1 MNKDENQIKQKIFP
15 YLKALSYELIKN
27 KPKNVL
33 QFMILFLQKIG
44 KYTTS
49 GLTIDE
55 KKELENLRLEVKKYR
70 ELEQYKKLIEDD
82 DNNNNSENDE
92 NSFDDELEDDVM
104 DLEEEKKIQLKN
116 LNTGRTSVSAEVL
129 GLYNKKENFI
139 PKKIIKTLDQINR
152 IKSKLLSSW
161 IFSNLDKNEIKIVID
176 AMEEKIFN
184 KNENIINQYENGDCL
199 YIVEEGNLEC
209 YKKTKNS
216 EKLIKTYSSGDSFGE
231 LALLYNCPRAATI
244 KCQSDKCILWSL
256 DRETFNYIVRD
267 AANKKRE
274 KYLNFLKNIDI
285 LSTID
290 EYELMQICD
299 SLKTGIFYKNDYIIK
314 ENEMGDV
321 FYILE
326 EGECN
331 ASKTFEPGK
340 PPLIIN
346 NYSKPGEYFGER
358 ALISGEPRAANIQVV
373 SDVCKVVSLDRQSF
387 NRLLGPIKNILKRNM
402 EKYEI
407 YINPKEKINNKN
419 DNSDIKSGKKI
430 CFKNQSVDTI
440 HPDYNINNI
449 QEEENNI
456 QNNDDIDNNISEENT
471 NNINIKEDNYN
482 NIMNEESDNNII
494 NYNSNNILNEN
505 NNDQNNNNNNYDD
518 NNENNINDQ
527 NSNNNYDDKNSENNI
542 NNQNS
547 FNNFED
553 NNNENNISDQN
564 NNNFEDNNNEN
575 NINDQNN
582 NNYEENENINNNNNE
597 ENHIINNNNNINKN
611 NEEVSDNNSRVINI
625 NYKKIVNEEGEV
637 VDEKIEFRNYKL
649 MKILYFSKWK
659 KIIKNENKNLISNSA

>member
-70 ELEQYKKLIEDD
+70 ELEQYKKNLNEDD

-244 KCQSDKCILWSL
+244 KCQSKKCILWSL

-331 ASKTFEPGK
+331 ATKTFEPGK

-430 CFKNQSVDTI
+430 FFKNQSVDNI
-440 HPDYNINNI
+440 YPDYNNNNNI
-449 QEEENNI
+449 QEDEENNF
-456 QNNDDIDNNISEENT
+456 QNNDDIDNNINEEN
-471 NNINIKEDNYN
+471 NDNIN
-482 NIMNEESDNNII
+482 NEESDNNII

-505 NNDQNNNNNNYDD
+505 NDNQNNNNNYDD
-518 NNENNINDQ
+518 NNNEQNN
-527 NSNNNYDDKNSENNI
+527 NNNYDDNNNY
-542 NNQNS
+542 NNDDQNS
-547 FNNFED
+547 FNNYED
-553 NNNENNISDQN
+553 NNKENNIDQN
-564 NNNFEDNNNEN
+564 NNNYEDNNYEN

-582 NNYEENENINNNNNE
+582 NNYEENENINNNNNNNE
-597 ENHIINNNNNINKN
+597 ENNIINNNNNNINKN

-625 NYKKIVNEEGEV
+625 NYKKVVNEEGEV

-659 KIIKNENKNLISNSA
+659 KITKNEIKNLISNSA

>member
-70 ELEQYKKLIEDD
+70 ELEQYKKNLIEDD
-82 DNNNNSENDE
+82 NNNNNNSENDE

-244 KCQSDKCILWSL
+244 KCQSKKCILWSL
-256 DRETFNYIVRD
+256 DRETFNFIVRD

-331 ASKTFEPGK
+331 ATKTFEPGK

-407 YINPKEKINNKN
+407 YINPQEKFNNKN

-430 CFKNQSVDTI
+430 FFKNQSVDNI
-440 HPDYNINNI
+440 YPDYNNNNNI
-449 QEEENNI
+449 QEDEENNF
-456 QNNDDIDNNISEENT
+456 QNNDDIDNNINEEN
-471 NNINIKEDNYN
+471 NDNIN
-482 NIMNEESDNNII
+482 NEESDNNII

-505 NNDQNNNNNNYDD
+505 NDNQNNNNNYDD
-518 NNENNINDQ
+518 NNNEQNN
-527 NSNNNYDDKNSENNI
+527 NNNYDDNNNY
-542 NNQNS
+542 NNDDQNS
-547 FNNFED
+547 FNNYED
-553 NNNENNISDQN
+553 NNKENNI
-564 NNNFEDNNNEN
+564 
-575 NINDQNN
+575 DQNN

-597 ENHIINNNNNINKN
+597 ENHIINNNNINKN

-625 NYKKIVNEEGEV
+625 NYKKVVNEEGEV

-659 KIIKNENKNLISNSA
+659 KITKNEIKNLISNSA

>member
-70 ELEQYKKLIEDD
+70 ELEQYKKNLNEDD

-161 IFSNLDKNEIKIVID
+161 IFSNLDKNEIKVVID

-244 KCQSDKCILWSL
+244 KCQSKKCILWSL

-331 ASKTFEPGK
+331 ATKTFEPGK

-430 CFKNQSVDTI
+430 FFKNQSVDNI
-440 HPDYNINNI
+440 YPDYNNNNNI
-449 QEEENNI
+449 QEDEENNF
-456 QNNDDIDNNISEENT
+456 QNNDDIDNNINEEN
-471 NNINIKEDNYN
+471 NDNIN
-482 NIMNEESDNNII
+482 NEESDNNII

-505 NNDQNNNNNNYDD
+505 NDNQNNNNNYDD
-518 NNENNINDQ
+518 NNNEQNN
-527 NSNNNYDDKNSENNI
+527 NNNYDDNNNY
-542 NNQNS
+542 NNDDQNS
-547 FNNFED
+547 FNNYED
-553 NNNENNISDQN
+553 NNKENNIDQN
-564 NNNFEDNNNEN
+564 NNNYEDNNYEN

-582 NNYEENENINNNNNE
+582 NNYEENENINNNNNNNE
-597 ENHIINNNNNINKN
+597 ENNIINNNNNNINKN

-625 NYKKIVNEEGEV
+625 NYKKVVNEEGEV

-659 KIIKNENKNLISNSA
+659 KITKNEIKNLISNSA

>member
-70 ELEQYKKLIEDD
+70 ELEQYKKNLIENDD
-82 DNNNNSENDE
+82 NNNNNSENDE

-116 LNTGRTSVSAEVL
+116 INTGRTSVSAEVL

-244 KCQSDKCILWSL
+244 KCQSKKCILWSL

-331 ASKTFEPGK
+331 ATKTFEPGK

-407 YINPKEKINNKN
+407 YINPQEKFNIKN
-419 DNSDIKSGKKI
+419 DNNDIKSGKKI
-430 CFKNQSVDTI
+430 FFKNQSVDNI
-440 HPDYNINNI
+440 YPDYNNNNNI
-449 QEEENNI
+449 QEDEENNF
-456 QNNDDIDNNISEENT
+456 QNNDDIDNNINEEN
-471 NNINIKEDNYN
+471 NDNIN
-482 NIMNEESDNNII
+482 NEESDNNII

-505 NNDQNNNNNNYDD
+505 NDNQNNNNNYDD
-518 NNENNINDQ
+518 NNNEQNN
-527 NSNNNYDDKNSENNI
+527 NNNYDDNNNY
-542 NNQNS
+542 NNDDQNS
-547 FNNFED
+547 FNNYED
-553 NNNENNISDQN
+553 NNKENNIDQN
-564 NNNFEDNNNEN
+564 NNNYEDNNYEN

-582 NNYEENENINNNNNE
+582 NNYEENENINNNNNNE
-597 ENHIINNNNNINKN
+597 ENNIINNNNNNINKN

-625 NYKKIVNEEGEV
+625 NYKKVVNEEGEV

-659 KIIKNENKNLISNSA
+659 KITKNEIKNLISNSA

>member
-70 ELEQYKKLIEDD
+70 ELEQYKKNLIENDD
-82 DNNNNSENDE
+82 NNNNNSENDE

-244 KCQSDKCILWSL
+244 KCQSKKCILWSL

-331 ASKTFEPGK
+331 ATKTFEPGK

-407 YINPKEKINNKN
+407 YINPKEKFNNKN

-430 CFKNQSVDTI
+430 FFKNQSVDNI
-440 HPDYNINNI
+440 YPDYNNNNNI
-449 QEEENNI
+449 QEDEENNF
-456 QNNDDIDNNISEENT
+456 QNNDDIDNNINEEN
-471 NNINIKEDNYN
+471 NDNIN
-482 NIMNEESDNNII
+482 NEESDNNII

-505 NNDQNNNNNNYDD
+505 NDNQNNNNNYDD
-518 NNENNINDQ
+518 NNNEQNN
-527 NSNNNYDDKNSENNI
+527 NNNYDDNNNY
-542 NNQNS
+542 NNDDQNS
-547 FNNFED
+547 FNNYED
-553 NNNENNISDQN
+553 NNKENNIDQN
-564 NNNFEDNNNEN
+564 NNNYEDNNYEN

-582 NNYEENENINNNNNE
+582 NNYEENENINNNNNNNE
-597 ENHIINNNNNINKN
+597 ENNIINNNNNNINKN

-625 NYKKIVNEEGEV
+625 NYKKVVNEEGEV

-659 KIIKNENKNLISNSA
+659 KITKNEIKNLISNSA

>member
-1 MNKDENQIKQKIFP
+1 MNKDEIQIKEKIFP

-33 QFMILFLQKIG
+33 QFMILFLQKFG
-44 KYTTS
+44 RYTTT
-49 GLTIDE
+49 GLTMDE
-55 KKELENLRLEVKKYR
+55 KRELESLRLEVKKYR
-70 ELEQYKKLIEDD
+70 ELEQYKILIN
-82 DNNNNSENDE
+82 DNNYSENTE
-92 NSFDDELEDDVM
+92 NSFDDELDDDVM
-104 DLEEEKKIQLKN
+104 DLEEEKNIQLKN
-116 LNTGRTSVSAEVL
+116 LNKNLSGRTSVSAEVL
-129 GLYNKKENFI
+129 GLYNKKENFV
-139 PKKIIKTLDQINR
+139 PKKIIKTLEQINR

-161 IFSNLDKNEIKIVID
+161 IFSNLGKNEIEIVID

-184 KNENIINQYENGDCL
+184 KNETIINQYENGDCL

-209 YKKTKNS
+209 FKKSKNS
-216 EKLIKTYSSGDSFGE
+216 EKLVRTYSSGDSFGE

-244 KCQSDKCILWSL
+244 KCSSEKCILWSL

-299 SLKTGIFYKNDYIIK
+299 SLKTGIFYQNDYIIK

-331 ASKTFEPGK
+331 ATKTFEPGK
-340 PPLIIN
+340 PPLIIK
-346 NYSKPGEYFGER
+346 NYSNPGDYFGER

-373 SDVCKVVSLDRQSF
+373 SDVCKVVSLDRHSF
-387 NRLLGPIKNILKRNM
+387 KRLLGPIEDILKRNM

-407 YINPKEKINNKN
+407 YINFDNKN
-419 DNSDIKSGKKI
+419 NNNNNDNVKSGKKI
-430 CFKNQSVDTI
+430 FFKNQSVENFD
-440 HPDYNINNI
+440 DNNNNNI
-449 QEEENNI
+449 QDDIIQDIDDIDSNINEENNDNI
-456 QNNDDIDNNISEENT
+456 NLKENNDNNIINDESE
-471 NNINIKEDNYN
+471 
-482 NIMNEESDNNII
+482 NNII
-494 NYNSNNILNEN
+494 NYNSNNVLNEN
-505 NNDQNNNNNNYDD
+505 NNSNNNQNINNNFEENDNYNVDD
-518 NNENNINDQ
+518 NNYENNNEINDQ
-527 NSNNNYDDKNSENNI
+527 
-542 NNQNS
+542 
-547 FNNFED
+547 
-553 NNNENNISDQN
+553 
-564 NNNFEDNNNEN
+564 NNNFEDNDINDNNNINENDN
-575 NINDQNN
+575 NINDNNINDNNINDN
-582 NNYEENENINNNNNE
+582 NNYEEIYNNNNINELNNNNNE
-597 ENHIINNNNNINKN
+597 QNNNYIYSNNNLNKTDK
-611 NEEVSDNNSRVINI
+611 EVSDNNSRVINI

-659 KIIKNENKNLISNSA
+659 KIIKEDNKNLIADSS

>member
-70 ELEQYKKLIEDD
+70 ELEQYKKNLNEDD

-244 KCQSDKCILWSL
+244 KCQSKKCILWSL

-331 ASKTFEPGK
+331 ATKTFEPGK

-407 YINPKEKINNKN
+407 YINPKEKFNNKN

-430 CFKNQSVDTI
+430 FFKNQSVDNI
-440 HPDYNINNI
+440 YPDYNNNNNI
-449 QEEENNI
+449 QEDEENNF
-456 QNNDDIDNNISEENT
+456 QNNDDIDNNINEEN
-471 NNINIKEDNYN
+471 NDNIN
-482 NIMNEESDNNII
+482 NEESDNNII

-505 NNDQNNNNNNYDD
+505 NDNQNNNNNYDD
-518 NNENNINDQ
+518 NNNEQNN
-527 NSNNNYDDKNSENNI
+527 NNNYDDNNNY
-542 NNQNS
+542 NNDDQNS
-547 FNNFED
+547 FNNYED
-553 NNNENNISDQN
+553 NNKENNIDQN
-564 NNNFEDNNNEN
+564 NNNYEDNNYEN

-582 NNYEENENINNNNNE
+582 NNYEENENINNNNNNNE
-597 ENHIINNNNNINKN
+597 ENNIINNNNNNINKN

-625 NYKKIVNEEGEV
+625 NYKKVVNEEGEV

-659 KIIKNENKNLISNSA
+659 KITKNEIKNLISNSA

>member
-27 KPKNVL
+27 KPKNIL

-49 GLTIDE
+49 GLTLDE

-82 DNNNNSENDE
+82 DNNTFNSEDDE

-244 KCQSDKCILWSL
+244 KCQSKKCILWSL

-331 ASKTFEPGK
+331 ATKTFEPGK

-407 YINPKEKINNKN
+407 YINPKEKFNNKN

-430 CFKNQSVDTI
+430 FFKNQSVDNI
-440 HPDYNINNI
+440 YPDYNNNNNI
-449 QEEENNI
+449 QEVEENNF
-456 QNNDDIDNNISEENT
+456 QNNDDIDNNINEENKD
-471 NNINIKEDNYN
+471 NIN
-482 NIMNEESDNNII
+482 NEESDNNII

-505 NNDQNNNNNNYDD
+505 NDNQNNNNNYDD
-518 NNENNINDQ
+518 NNNEQNNNNNYDDNNNYNNDDQNSFNNYEDNNKENNIDQNNNNYEDNNYENNINDQ
-527 NSNNNYDDKNSENNI
+527 
-542 NNQNS
+542 
-547 FNNFED
+547 
-553 NNNENNISDQN
+553 
-564 NNNFEDNNNEN
+564 
-575 NINDQNN
+575 N
-582 NNYEENENINNNNNE
+582 NNYEENENINNNNNNE
-597 ENHIINNNNNINKN
+597 ENNIINNNNNNNINKN

-625 NYKKIVNEEGEV
+625 NYKKVVNEEGEV

-659 KIIKNENKNLISNSA
+659 KITKNEIKNLISNSA

>member
-1 MNKDENQIKQKIFP
+1 
-15 YLKALSYELIKN
+15 
-27 KPKNVL
+27 
-33 QFMILFLQKIG
+33 MILFLQKIG

-244 KCQSDKCILWSL
+244 KCQSKKCILWSL

-430 CFKNQSVDTI
+430 FFKNQSVDNI
-440 HPDYNINNI
+440 YPDYNNNNNI
-449 QEEENNI
+449 QEDEENNF
-456 QNNDDIDNNISEENT
+456 QNNDDIDNNINEEN
-471 NNINIKEDNYN
+471 NDNIN
-482 NIMNEESDNNII
+482 NEESDNNII

-505 NNDQNNNNNNYDD
+505 NDNQNNNNNYDD
-518 NNENNINDQ
+518 NNNEQNN
-527 NSNNNYDDKNSENNI
+527 NNNYDDNNNY
-542 NNQNS
+542 NNDDQNS
-547 FNNFED
+547 FNNYED
-553 NNNENNISDQN
+553 NNKENNLDQN
-564 NNNFEDNNNEN
+564 NNNYEDNNYEN

-582 NNYEENENINNNNNE
+582 NNYEENENINNNNNNNE
-597 ENHIINNNNNINKN
+597 ENNIINNNNNNINKN

-659 KIIKNENKNLISNSA
+659 KITKNENKNLISNSA